1 MVNKTSI
8 DTIFSSHPRFLSPFL
23 AHLVTFRAIPITQQE
38 PMDAVRSLH
47 RHLLFVLYYY
57 CCITWRMEGHQIKQV
72 YTQKKGSTWQPP
84 LMDFFLSDFFLESN
98 EGWKQKCLSFFFF
111 GWGFRAT
118 FVFCLP
124 YTVPD
129 QRSLIGLFRHQ
140 NLFCVHPKVQ
150 MMGEMRDKHT
160 CIRLGLYMMGLGSL
174 DACQET
180 TMCDARKPRKRKKR
194 HVNIDPCSPPHE
206 CTKTNRFNKRQFLL
220 SHFLLD
226 CCIFLV
232 SFSCL
237 IFESLRSYNKK
248 RRQDHLRPYTTN
260 TNEYGVNE
268 DWCVGLRSD
277 SLRSNS

>member
-1 MVNKTSI
+1 
-8 DTIFSSHPRFLSPFL
+8 
-23 AHLVTFRAIPITQQE
+23 
-38 PMDAVRSLH
+38 MDAVRSLH

-72 YTQKKGSTWQPP
+72 YTHTKKGSTWQPS

-111 GWGFRAT
+111 GWVFRAT

-150 MMGEMRDKHT
+150 MMGEMRDKHMR
-160 CIRLGLYMMGLGSL
+160 IRLGLYMMGLGSL

-180 TMCDARKPRKRKKR
+180 TMCDARKPRKRKKKAR
-194 HVNIDPCSPPHE
+194 EYRPVFSPSWMYKDKSIQQ
-206 CTKTNRFNKRQFLL
+206 TSISAVSFSIGLLYFFGFVLL
-220 SHFLLD
+220 SHLW
-226 CCIFLV
+226 IV
-232 SFSCL
+232 K
-237 IFESLRSYNKK
+237 I
-248 RRQDHLRPYTTN
+248 
-260 TNEYGVNE
+260 V
-268 DWCVGLRSD
+268 
-277 SLRSNS
+277 